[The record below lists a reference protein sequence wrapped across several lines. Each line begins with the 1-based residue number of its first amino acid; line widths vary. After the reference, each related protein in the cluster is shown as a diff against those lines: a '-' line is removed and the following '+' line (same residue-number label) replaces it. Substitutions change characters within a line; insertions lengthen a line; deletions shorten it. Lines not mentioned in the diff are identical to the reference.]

1 MLCETPGFTELRACD
16 APMARVVVSGIVCR
30 EKRTSYVRML
40 EGGHF
45 PPKCQY
51 GPILSSRF
59 QQEPLC
65 SPAFL
70 ICCCPKKLAQ
80 TSWLKAT
87 QSRDRSGS
95 PRSEI
100 RVTAGARPSRA
111 VAESPVPGLVRVG
124 QATCAPRLKSFGWWE
139 KLDGKD
145 VAQRPYQDRTGKRRV
160 DNFAKLG
167 AQTQPQ
173 WEEEFAGQE
182 RGGRSLVFRFRVGI
196 AAEV

>member
-1 MLCETPGFTELRACD
+1 M
-16 APMARVVVSGIVCR
+16 
-30 EKRTSYVRML
+30 
-40 EGGHF
+40 
-45 PPKCQY
+45 
-51 GPILSSRF
+51 
-59 QQEPLC
+59 
-65 SPAFL
+65 
-70 ICCCPKKLAQ
+70 
-80 TSWLKAT
+80 
-87 QSRDRSGS
+87 
-95 PRSEI
+95 
-100 RVTAGARPSRA
+100 
-111 VAESPVPGLVRVG
+111 
-124 QATCAPRLKSFGWWE
+124 KSFEWWE